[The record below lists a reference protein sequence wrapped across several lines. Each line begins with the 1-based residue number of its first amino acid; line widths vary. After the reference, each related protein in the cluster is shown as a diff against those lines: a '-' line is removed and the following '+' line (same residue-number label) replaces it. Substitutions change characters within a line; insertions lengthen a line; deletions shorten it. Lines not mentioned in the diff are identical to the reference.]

1 MTRKLL
7 SLAVASAIV
16 GGAGLAP
23 LPAFAQSAADI
34 DALKAQLAALSAK
47 IEQLEKSQAQTKKM
61 VDETQATA
69 DKTADVVAQG
79 NARLSFSGDLRY
91 RNESFDVEY
100 VNRNRQRDRIR
111 ARLNATY
118 RANDTL
124 TGIFSIASGGAD
136 PRSSNQTLTDSNSRK
151 DFELDL
157 AYVQWAPNAAWR
169 LTAGK
174 QRYSWQRTP
183 SLFFDGDINP
193 EGISVNYTKGNL
205 FTAVFYDWL
214 SERALSFSNVTTGT
228 NTDSIMYGAQLGY
241 RIPFS
246 DSVALSVAGTYLNFD
261 GVQGYNPLFG
271 GSSFGNTTSTSAAVC
286 NRSLGAGV
294 ACLLSDYDIIEG
306 YADLT
311 ASVGGRPLR
320 VYVDYAKNTEAEVNP
335 VAGEKLD
342 TAIAYGF
349 SYGAA
354 TVAKGT
360 WEFGVLSQ
368 KVEKDALFGQL
379 VDSDFGDGNTDT
391 DGIVLRGAYTVAR
404 NWTINATYFMNDLS
418 NDVPQSVTVFNEA
431 TPALYDTSVIN
442 GIVDRDYKRL
452 QLDLNFRF

>member
-1 MTRKLL
+1 MKNKLL
-7 SLAVASAIV
+7 TLAVASAIV
-16 GGAGLAP
+16 GAAGLAP
-23 LPAFAQSAADI
+23 VPAFAQSADI
-34 DALKAQLAALSAK
+34 EALKAQLAALSAK
-47 IEQLEKSQAQTKKM
+47 IEQLEKAQAQTKKTA
-61 VDETQATA
+61 DETLATA

-79 NARLSFSGDLRY
+79 NARLSFAGDLRY
-91 RNESFDVEY
+91 RNESFDVQY
-100 VNRNRQRDRIR
+100 VDRNRQRDRVR

-118 RANDTL
+118 RVNDTL
-124 TGIFSIASGGAD
+124 TGVFGIATGGPD
-136 PRSSNQTLTDSNSRK
+136 PRSSNQTLTDTNSRK

-157 AYVQWAPNAAWR
+157 AFVQWAPNAAWR
-169 LTAGK
+169 VTAGK

-183 SLFFDGDINP
+183 SLFFDGDVNP
-193 EGISVNYTKGNL
+193 EGIAINYTKGNM
-205 FTAVFYDWL
+205 FAGVFYDWL
-214 SERALSFSNVTTGT
+214 AERALSFSNVTTGT

-241 RIPFS
+241 KIPFS
-246 DSVALSVAGTYLNFD
+246 DSVALTVAGTYFNFD
-261 GVQGYNPLFG
+261 GVQGYNPFFG
-271 GSSFGNTTSTSAAVC
+271 GSSFGNTTTTSAAVC
-286 NRSLGAGV
+286 NRTLGAGV

-320 VYVDYAKNTEAEVNP
+320 FYVDYAQNSEAEINP

-354 TVAKGT
+354 SAAKGT

-368 KVEKDALFGQL
+368 KIEKDALFGQL
-379 VDSDFGDGNTDT
+379 VDSDFGDGNTDA
-391 DGIVLRGAYTVAR
+391 DGIVLRGAYTIAR
-404 NWTINATYFMNDLS
+404 NWTINATYFLNDLS

-431 TPALYDTSVIN
+431 TPALYDTTVLT
-442 GIVDRDYKRL
+442 GITDRDYKRL